1 MSPVGQELLDVADRE
16 GFIDLLAP
24 ARRLARRGAHRSADR
39 GHGVRVKGELPAL
52 FELAGG
58 GQVQIT
64 AAIGLHG
71 AGFLARDV
79 FLVPGGADLYDLVE
93 LSHLGDSSCYRRV
106 VGSQTRATITE
117 RKTRLDGSVVE
128 YVCEPLVIEEG
139 RRALVR
145 YVAEED
151 RPLEGTDLVLRKGTV
166 TVGHFWTD
174 RPYNVYHWLQSART
188 IALYVS
194 VAIDT
199 TIEPTVIAYR
209 DLVVDVL
216 IRPSGA
222 LEILDDEEL
231 PPSIEPRYRLAIA
244 KALETCV
251 TEGRR
256 LSAEIER
263 ETRAVLR
270 T

>member
-1 MSPVGQELLDVADRE
+1 M
-16 GFIDLLAP
+16 
-24 ARRLARRGAHRSADR
+24 
-39 GHGVRVKGELPAL
+39 
-52 FELAGG
+52 
-58 GQVQIT
+58 
-64 AAIGLHG
+64 
-71 AGFLARDV
+71 
-79 FLVPGGADLYDLVE
+79 
-93 LSHLGDSSCYRRV
+93 
-106 VGSQTRATITE
+106 GSQTRATITE

-151 RPLEGTDLVLRKGTV
+151 RPLEGSDLVLRKGTV

-174 RPYNVYHWLQSART
+174 RPYNVYHWLAGAQT
-188 IALYVS
+188 VALYVS
-194 VAIDT
+194 VATDT
-199 TIEPTVIAYR
+199 TIEPTLIAYR

-244 KALETCV
+244 KAIETCV

-270 T
+270 P

>member
-1 MSPVGQELLDVADRE
+1 M
-16 GFIDLLAP
+16 
-24 ARRLARRGAHRSADR
+24 
-39 GHGVRVKGELPAL
+39 
-52 FELAGG
+52 
-58 GQVQIT
+58 
-64 AAIGLHG
+64 
-71 AGFLARDV
+71 
-79 FLVPGGADLYDLVE
+79 
-93 LSHLGDSSCYRRV
+93 
-106 VGSQTRATITE
+106 GSQTRDVITE

-128 YVCEPLVIEEG
+128 YVCEPLVVEEG

-145 YVAEED
+145 YVTEQD

-174 RPYNVYHWLQSART
+174 RPYNVYHWLDGGRT
-188 IALYVS
+188 VALYLS
-194 VAIDT
+194 IATDT
-199 TIEPTVIAYR
+199 TIDPTLIAYR

-222 LEILDDEEL
+222 IEILDEEEL

>member
-1 MSPVGQELLDVADRE
+1 M
-16 GFIDLLAP
+16 
-24 ARRLARRGAHRSADR
+24 
-39 GHGVRVKGELPAL
+39 
-52 FELAGG
+52 
-58 GQVQIT
+58 
-64 AAIGLHG
+64 
-71 AGFLARDV
+71 
-79 FLVPGGADLYDLVE
+79 
-93 LSHLGDSSCYRRV
+93 
-106 VGSQTRATITE
+106 GSQTRATVTE

-128 YVCEPLVIEEG
+128 YACEPLVVEPG
-139 RRALVR
+139 RRAVVR
-145 YVAEED
+145 YVTEQD
-151 RPLEGTDLVLRKGTV
+151 RPLKGTDLVLRKGTV

-174 RPYNVYHWLQSART
+174 RPYNVYHWLDAGRT
-188 IALYVS
+188 VALYVS
-194 VAIDT
+194 IVTDTAIEAAAIT
-199 TIEPTVIAYR
+199 YR

-222 LEILDDEEL
+222 IEILDEDEL